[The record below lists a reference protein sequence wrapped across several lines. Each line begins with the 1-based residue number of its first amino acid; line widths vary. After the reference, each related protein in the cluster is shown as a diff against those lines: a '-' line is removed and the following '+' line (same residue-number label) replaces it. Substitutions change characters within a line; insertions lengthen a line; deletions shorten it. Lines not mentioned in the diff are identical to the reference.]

1 MTQLSDILDDLNEA
15 QRNAVTSSE
24 GYIRVV
30 AGAGSGKTRALTR
43 RFAYLVSC
51 IGILP
56 ENILCITFT
65 NKAAFEMRQRIKAI
79 IGNAFTGNVCTF
91 HGFCVNFLRDHIHKL
106 RYPSKFVIADAEDC
120 RAMLEIIYAERHI
133 SMREYTFKDALKLI
147 AQIKEKRFA
156 AVAAQSARPVLADC
170 RSYAGLLI
178 HHSADEIKSIY
189 DDAKTPESAVFF
201 GFLYLQKLRF
211 ALDFHDII
219 QFTLDILDS
228 CPDIRALYQE
238 KFEYIMI
245 DEFQDIDDK
254 QYTLMKI
261 LCQHHNNLFI
271 VGDPD
276 QSIYAW
282 RGAQPG
288 CMLGFADDFPGAISV
303 GMMQNYRSTP
313 QILEVADSII
323 SRNRFR
329 IPKSLAPMRESG
341 GNVLFHHDK
350 NQRAE
355 AEWIAQSIKN
365 IAQSQNRSY
374 RQFAILVRSAF
385 LTAPLERA
393 LIAAEIPFQLQ
404 SAHPFFC
411 RAVVKDAVSYLRMI
425 VSQDDFSFERIV
437 NNPKRNIGKQK
448 LALVK
453 AYARDHA
460 CSCFDALK
468 ALAPNPPFSNNSK
481 ANGFIALIENMA
493 RKYKTQSLRDTVAQ
507 VLDLS
512 GYEAAVRGSGD
523 QDNLDNLSEFKD
535 YACEFEISAGED
547 ADLGHF
553 LTHIALFSRR
563 DMNLEAEKVKVMTI
577 HAAKG
582 LEFPVVYV
590 FSMAE
595 NTFPSRRCQ
604 TEPEIEQERRL
615 AFVACT
621 RAQDL
626 LIFTD
631 SELGSGNV
639 PQYTSRFVW
648 EAQTPALEFDPPLSK
663 ETIEAAKRNIQNPP
677 AAADLPRD
685 AFSPGDIVIHQI
697 LGRGTVVEHNFM
709 KKKYIIR
716 FDGLETL
723 RTLSENAPIK
733 RADDSNK

>member
-120 RAMLEIIYAERHI
+120 RAMLDIIYAERHI
-133 SMREYTFKDALKLI
+133 SMRDYTFRDALKLI

-156 AVAAQSARPVLADC
+156 DIAAQSRHPLHADC
-170 RSYAGLLI
+170 NSYADLLI

-189 DDAKTPESAVFF
+189 DGAKTTEAAIFF
-201 GFLYLQKLRF
+201 GFLYLQKLRY
-211 ALDFHDII
+211 ALDFHDVI
-219 QFTLDILDS
+219 QFTLDILDA
-228 CPDIRALYQE
+228 CPDLRALYQE

-254 QYTLMKI
+254 QYRLMKI

-276 QSIYAW
+276 QTIYAW
-282 RGAQPG
+282 RGAQLG
-288 CMLGFADDFPGAISV
+288 CLLRFADDFPGAITI
-303 GMMQNYRSTP
+303 GMMQNYRSAP
-313 QILEVADSII
+313 QILEAANRLIA
-323 SRNRFR
+323 RNRFR
-329 IPKSLAPMRESG
+329 IPKSLVAMRKCS
-341 GNVLFHHDK
+341 GNVIFHHAK

-355 AEWIAQSIKN
+355 ADWIAQSIKH
-365 IAQSQNRSY
+365 IAQSQSRSY

-385 LTAPLERA
+385 LTAPIERA
-393 LIAAEIPFQLQ
+393 LLAAEIPFQLQ

-425 VSQDDFSFERIV
+425 VCQDDFSFERIV

-453 AYARDHA
+453 AYAQNHS
-460 CSCFDALK
+460 CSYFESLK

-481 ANGFIALIENMA
+481 ADAFISLIENMA

-507 VLDLS
+507 ILDLS

-535 YACEFEISAGED
+535 YACEFETSAGED
-547 ADLGHF
+547 ADLPHF

-563 DMNLEAEKVKVMTI
+563 DMNLEAEKVKVMTV

-582 LEFPVVYV
+582 LEFPVVCV
-590 FSMAE
+590 FSMNE

-621 RAQDL
+621 RAQDR

-631 SELGSGNV
+631 SELGPGNA

-648 EAQTPALEFDPPLSK
+648 EAETPALEFDPPLPK
-663 ETIEAAKRNIQNPP
+663 ETIEAAKRNIQNAP
-677 AAADLPRD
+677 ATADAPCD
-685 AFSPGDIVIHQI
+685 AFSPGDIVIHKI
-697 LGRGTVVEHNFM
+697 LGKGIVVEHNFM

-716 FDGLETL
+716 FDGLATD
-723 RTLSENAPIK
+723 RSLSENAPLE
-733 RADDSNK
+733 RAGDSNK